1 MEILKEVGVHDDWKP
16 MFQEDPKLLDLLRS
30 SIANVEEDL
39 RDFDRPMIPDRSKLL
54 LALSRCAPKDVKVVI
69 LGHEPIS
76 DTSLAT
82 GFAFS
87 FPQGQF
93 IDKGVGQRDFGL
105 GPGKSVADLH
115 DVLVEAGYL
124 ERGANYD
131 GCHEE
136 WADRGVLLLNAALTY
151 DKENGHFPMWEDFV
165 SRLLFLVASYSQ
177 QRPVFFMCWG
187 DNAKDI
193 SKQLLQQLENRY
205 PVQKIDDG
213 DHGNEVDGTA
223 RLVVF
228 TGHHPTWPRK
238 ENENRFRLQATNQFI
253 AIKRWYSYLF
263 KLPKLTK
270 EELKEEVKD
279 TMKVER
285 VPLATINQ

>member
-1 MEILKEVGVHDDWKP
+1 MEILKEVGVHDDWLP
-16 MFQEDPKLLDLLRS
+16 MFQEDPELLDLLRS

-93 IDKGVGQRDFGL
+93 IDKGVGQRVFGL
-105 GPGKSVADLH
+105 GQGKSVAVLH

-151 DKENGHFPMWEDFV
+151 TFGILTHFDLWKDFIC
-165 SRLLFLVASYSQ
+165 RLLCLVAHHSQ
-177 QRPVFFMCWG
+177 QQPIFFLSWG
-187 DNAKDI
+187 TRAEVI
-193 SKQLLQQLENRY
+193 SEQLLSQLQKCGH
-205 PVQKIDDG
+205 PVQKIDDA
-213 DHGNEVDGTA
+213 DHSIKLDGTK

-228 TGHHPTWPRK
+228 IGHHPTFPK
-238 ENENRFRLQATNQFI
+238 GENRFIRQATTQFKTI
-253 AIKRWYSYLF
+253 IERHENLF
-263 KLPKLTK
+263 GLTID
-270 EELKEEVKD
+270 ESESTSSDEMED
-279 TMKVER
+279 
-285 VPLATINQ
+285 